1 LSVLTLSKTHMPLGA
16 EYLRRVRDYAPDV
29 HPGDLQSAMLRVLD
43 LNFERSAMQDLATL
57 LSIGVDPSFHRLRLS
72 TQPSFRCPRH
82 KRYHVGSHRHMR
94 FGKVVADALRLS
106 HPVWGALL
114 CPTGALNASN
124 PLQFVELHNVVT
136 DAYRYLHLFHG
147 RLPAYNYAGGS
158 DNQAVATTKGLWVCM
173 TLGKSG
179 R

>member
-1 LSVLTLSKTHMPLGA
+1 MPLGLQ
-16 EYLRRVRDYAPDV
+16 YLRRVRDYAPTV
-29 HPGDLQSAMLRVLD
+29 HPGDLQAAMLRALD
-43 LNFERSAMQDLATL
+43 LNYERNAMQDLATL
-57 LSIGVDPSFHRLRLS
+57 LSIGVDPNFNRLRLS
-72 TQPSFRCPRH
+72 VRPCDRCPRH
-82 KRYHVGSHRHMR
+82 KRYHIGSDRHMR

-124 PLQFVELHNVVT
+124 PIGFVELHNVVT

-147 RLPAYNYAGGS
+147 RLPAFNYAGGP
-158 DNQAVATTKGLWVCM
+158 DNAAVGTAKGLWVCM

-179 R
+179 G